1 MDYINLIIAVAAIVS
16 AGAAVGALR
25 NSIKIQEKTADEN
38 KKNNTI
44 EAFNRLQDQVLDK
57 MVSFSEEQIDILIE
71 DMDYEPEIKEAY
83 DDCRALVAKC
93 EHFAVGVNSGVYDID
108 LVNALGGVHL
118 IYLYR
123 KVLPII
129 EQARG
134 YENSK
139 DAYKEFEKLV
149 NSLSEMRGTI

>member
-1 MDYINLIIAVAAIVS
+1 MDYINLIVALAALVS
-16 AGAAVGALR
+16 AGAAVGALW
-25 NSIKIQEKTADEN
+25 NSINIQKKTADEN

-57 MVSFSEEQIDILIE
+57 MVSFSKEQINILIE
-71 DMDYEPEIKEAY
+71 DMDYEPKIKEAY

-108 LVNALGGVHL
+108 LVNDLGGVHL

-129 EQARG
+129 DKARE
-134 YENSK
+134 YENGK

-149 NSLSEMRGTI
+149 DSLTEMRS